1 MKIENLTADLE
12 FYRELKSRLEEALL
26 EGASQLEVSIAGRT
40 VRYRSFDEML
50 RAKQFVE
57 REIER
62 IENAIKLLNGERVSR
77 KIQTR
82 FTG

>member
-1 MKIENLTADLE
+1 MKLESLTADLE

-40 VRYRSFDEML
+40 VRYRSFDEMI

-62 IENAIKLLNGERVSR
+62 IENAIKLLNGEKVSR